1 MQILRMQILRMDGCR
16 APRAEHIHRS
26 LNDGYPILLPPG
38 NTNTPHLRGL
48 STNSTVPLLMISK
61 DEGVL
66 RGQSRTP
73 SNGLH
78 GGE

>member
-1 MQILRMQILRMDGCR
+1 MMMDGCELRMRKSR

-26 LNDGYPILLPPG
+26 LNDGYLILLPPG
-38 NTNTPHLRGL
+38 MMNTPHLCGL
-48 STNSTVPLLMISK
+48 SMNSTVPLLMISK

-66 RGQSRTP
+66 WGQSKAP